1 MGKDES
7 IDDQETTIVSTRTDD
22 HGRGTA
28 SLSELV
34 HSLIADASLLLRREA
49 ELATIE
55 LKGKAT
61 KAGIAAGILGAA
73 AFAGFLS
80 VATFTAAAVLA
91 LSLVLPAWAAALIVG
106 AVWLV
111 VAVVLTIVGR
121 DRFREVGPLAPRATI
136 ETVQEDIGWMRRET
150 ERLTTTE

>member
-1 MGKDES
+1 M
-7 IDDQETTIVSTRTDD
+7 VSTRTDD
-22 HGRGTA
+22 HRRGTA

-73 AFAGFLS
+73 AFAAFLS

-91 LSLVLPAWAAALIVG
+91 LSLVLPAWTAALIIG

-121 DRFREVGPLAPRATI
+121 DRFREVGPLAPTA
-136 ETVQEDIGWMRRET
+136 
-150 ERLTTTE
+150 LS